1 MSQSLRPQERIKKK
15 SDFTAL
21 YKKGNRY
28 RGRYFIL
35 VYLSNDLTFSRIGVV
50 ASKKIGNAV
59 ERNKAKRW
67 ARALFRQHKE
77 LLAGSLDL
85 IVITKQDIKE
95 ATWLSLQQEYLKALS
110 FITKQSRVK

>member
-1 MSQSLRPQERIKKK
+1 MSQSLRPQERIRKK
-15 SDFTAL
+15 SDFAAL

-28 RGRYFIL
+28 RGRHFIL
-35 VYLSNDLTFSRIGVV
+35 VYLPNDLTFSRFAVV

-67 ARALFRQHKE
+67 VRTLFRQNKE

-85 IVITKQDIKE
+85 IVIAKQDIKE

>member
-1 MSQSLRPQERIKKK
+1 MSQSLRPQERIRKK

-28 RGRYFIL
+28 RGRYFNL
-35 VYLSNDLTFSRIGVV
+35 VYLPNDLTFSRMAVV

-67 ARALFRQHKE
+67 IRTLFRRNKE
-77 LLAGSLDL
+77 LLVNPLDL
-85 IVITKQDIKE
+85 IVITKRDIKE
-95 ATWLSLQQEYLKALS
+95 ATWLNLQEDYLKALS
-110 FITKQSRVK
+110 LLVKQS

>member
-1 MSQSLRPQERIKKK
+1 MSQSLRPQERIRKK

-28 RGRYFIL
+28 RGRYFNL
-35 VYLSNDLTFSRIGVV
+35 VYLPNDLTFSRMAVV

-67 ARALFRQHKE
+67 IRTLFRRNKE
-77 LLAGSLDL
+77 LLVDPLDL
-85 IVITKQDIKE
+85 IVITKRDIKE
-95 ATWLSLQQEYLKALS
+95 ATWLNLQEDYLKALS
-110 FITKQSRVK
+110 LLVKQS